1 MKILRILL
9 LAVLPLISLQAHAQR
24 QPVPIVNYENLP
36 TGRPDIGENKVR
48 ATIEAVA
55 REKEWEVRE
64 IAPGRLLATLVVR
77 GKHTVMTE
85 IVYSATQYSLIYR
98 DSVNMKYGKT
108 AETGGAPGVIHPFY
122 NRWVGSLKDGILLA
136 LNKA

>member
-1 MKILRILL
+1 MKILRILM
-9 LAVLPLISLQAHAQR
+9 LAVLPLVSLHALAQR

-36 TGRPDIGENKVR
+36 TGRADISENKVR
-48 ATIEAVA
+48 ATIEAAA
-55 REKEWEVRE
+55 REQDWAVRE

-85 IVYSATQYSLIYR
+85 IIYSPTQYSLTYR
-98 DSVNMKYGKT
+98 DSVNMKYGT
-108 AETGGAPGVIHPFY
+108 SAATPGAPGVIHPFY
-122 NRWVGSLKDGILLA
+122 NRWVGALKDGIRLA